1 MYIVLKNRH
10 QNVVTTENKIES
22 KRIFKQIPS
31 NFQEILFKR
40 IDTWRTMNEEI
51 RKRKQNEMEE
61 KMGIS
66 KIKVENDKFGR
77 KEKIQHIHNCCL
89 K

>member
-1 MYIVLKNRH
+1 M
-10 QNVVTTENKIES
+10 TTENKIEP
-22 KRIFKQIPS
+22 KKILKQISS

-40 IDTWRTMNEEI
+40 IDIWRTTNEEI

-61 KMGIS
+61 KMWIS
-66 KIKVENDKFGR
+66 KIRVENDKFGR
-77 KEKIQHIHNCCL
+77 KEKIQHIHNYWL